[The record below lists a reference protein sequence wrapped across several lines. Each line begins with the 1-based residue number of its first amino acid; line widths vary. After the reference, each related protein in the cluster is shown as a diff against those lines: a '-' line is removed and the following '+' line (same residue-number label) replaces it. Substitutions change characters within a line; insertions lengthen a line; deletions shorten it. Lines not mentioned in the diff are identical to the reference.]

1 MNTSITLYQVAC
13 ALCIASFSAT
23 MLGLICTTISRR
35 SDALKDRVAQ
45 VGFSVALTT
54 AVVVSLAQ
62 VR

>member
-1 MNTSITLYQVAC
+1 
-13 ALCIASFSAT
+13 

-35 SDALKDRVAQ
+35 SHGLKDRVAQ

-54 AVVVSLAQ
+54 AIVVSLAH